1 MNPAAPVTNTRSPDT
16 RRQCRSTGVYENARF
31 VSPAKNTPPIDVL
44 IVTTNA
50 REMVLSCLEH
60 LARQS
65 VPHAVYLADNAGNG
79 DGTSDAVRSRFP
91 EVHVLTPD
99 ENLGFSK
106 GVNRL
111 ASMGSGDVIVLAND
125 DMDVEPRFLEEL
137 VAPLADERIGM
148 VAGLTL
154 QPGGDDVVD
163 GFGIEVDCTLMAYNR
178 LRHRRPTETPGRL
191 LGPSGGAA
199 AYRRSAWEA
208 AGGMD
213 QRYFV
218 YGQDVDMALRLRLAG
233 WHAAAAAGARGVHL
247 GGATIG
253 TDSPFQ
259 RRDSGF
265 ARAYTL
271 RRYGVLR
278 GRHGLRAILIELL
291 TVAYGA
297 LTARTLI
304 PLRARIDGWR
314 AAGGDPPLPI
324 PAGAVDPNISM
335 REALRRLRYE
345 R

>member
-1 MNPAAPVTNTRSPDT
+1 MPPAT
-16 RRQCRSTGVYENARF
+16 E
-31 VSPAKNTPPIDVL
+31 TPSIDVL

-60 LARQS
+60 LGRQT
-65 VPHAVYLADNAGNG
+65 VPHAVYLADNAGNA
-79 DGTSDAVRSRFP
+79 DGTSDAVRTGFP
-91 EVHVLTPD
+91 DVHVLTSD

-111 ASMGSGDVIVLAND
+111 ASMGDGAVIVLAND
-125 DMDVEPRFLEEL
+125 DMNVEPRFLEEL
-137 VAPLADERIGM
+137 IAPFTDERIGM
-148 VAGLTL
+148 VAGLTF
-154 QPGGDDVVD
+154 QPGEADVVD
-163 GFGIEVDCTLMAYNR
+163 GFGLEVDCTLMAYNR
-178 LRHRRPTETPGRL
+178 LRHHPPTDTPGRL

-199 AYRRSAWEA
+199 AYRRSAWEP

-218 YGQDVDMALRLRLAG
+218 YGQDVDLALRLRLAG
-233 WHAAAAAGARGVHL
+233 WGAAAAASARGVHL
-247 GGATIG
+247 GGAT
-253 TDSPFQ
+253 TRKDSPFQ

-265 ARAYTL
+265 ARAFTL

-278 GRHGLRAILIELL
+278 GRHAPRAILIELL

-297 LTARTLI
+297 LAARTLI

-314 AAGGDPPLPI
+314 AAGGEPQLPI
-324 PAGAVDPNISM
+324 PAGAVNPSISL
-335 REALRRLRYE
+335 RESLRRLRYE